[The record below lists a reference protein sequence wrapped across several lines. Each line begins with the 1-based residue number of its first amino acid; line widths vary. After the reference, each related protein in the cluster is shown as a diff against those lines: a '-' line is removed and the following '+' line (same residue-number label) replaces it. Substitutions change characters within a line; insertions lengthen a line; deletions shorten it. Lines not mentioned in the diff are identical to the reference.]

1 MKLFRKTAVLLLS
14 VSSLLA
20 TGCNGFERTT
30 FQTLAASQPVI
41 DQAQADYEARKIPKT
56 QCAFAIINDAK
67 AVQTSAVNGMIVY
80 EQLKAT
86 DKDLTAQTAQVASII
101 VTLPPLVVKVKSLYT
116 NPAACG
122 GSN

>member
-1 MKLFRKTAVLLLS
+1 MKLFRKSAVLVLS
-14 VSSLLA
+14 VAALLT
-20 TGCNGFERTT
+20 TGCNNFERTT

-41 DQAQADYEARKIPKT
+41 DKAQDDYEARKIPKT
-56 QCAFAIINDAK
+56 QCAFAVINDAK

-86 DKDLTAQTAQVASII
+86 DKDLTAQTAQVAAII
-101 VTLPPLVVKVKSLYT
+101 VTLPPLVVKVKALYT

-122 GSN
+122 GGN